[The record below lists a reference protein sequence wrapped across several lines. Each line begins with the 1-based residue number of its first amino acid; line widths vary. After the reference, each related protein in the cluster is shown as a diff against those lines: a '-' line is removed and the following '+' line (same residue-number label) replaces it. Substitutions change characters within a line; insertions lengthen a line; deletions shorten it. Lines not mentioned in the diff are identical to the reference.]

1 MFVFIHKIRTLSV
14 NIALNVR
21 IYVLKRP
28 FDNLD
33 LVHAEALNEL
43 SELRHRVRNIVK
55 TISTTHRP
63 AAKELQESFIFFS
76 QTNRIIFE

>member
-43 SELRHRVRNIVK
+43 SELRHRVGHVVV
-55 TISTTHRP
+55 TVPAAHRP
-63 AAKELQESFIFFS
+63 PAQELQEFPVLLPLLH
-76 QTNRIIFE
+76 